1 MFYPTTEKYLNTPL
15 HLSPSN
21 MNTLKISV
29 LSKTTFPSAN
39 SSGSALYCP
48 GGNSGD
54 CIISV
59 WSTPRKAEDH
69 AKQIKRKVMHCEHR
83 KS

>member
-1 MFYPTTEKYLNTPL
+1 MV
-15 HLSPSN
+15 
-21 MNTLKISV
+21 KIN
-29 LSKTTFPSAN
+29 KKGHAW
-39 SSGSALYCP
+39 GWLYCP
-48 GGNSGD
+48 GGNRGD